1 MPQGQR
7 STWWMLHIAY
17 VLRKQ
22 MLGIQC
28 GTRSTIHMVDT
39 PHIMCSTETDV
50 GYLMWHKVNDPHGGY
65 STYHRFN
72 GNRCWIFN
80 VAQGQRSTW
89 GIFYGLF
96 IIRSTRTTTIFP
108 CVYSRGLSHSL
119 SDLNRYYQFIFQ
131 IGHTPSV
138 DMLISPMWSIFRIG
152 Q

>member
-39 PHIMCSTETDV
+39 PHIIGSTETDV
-50 GYLMWHKVNDPHGGY
+50 GYSMGE
-65 STYHRFN
+65 
-72 GNRCWIFN
+72 
-80 VAQGQRSTW
+80 GQRSTW